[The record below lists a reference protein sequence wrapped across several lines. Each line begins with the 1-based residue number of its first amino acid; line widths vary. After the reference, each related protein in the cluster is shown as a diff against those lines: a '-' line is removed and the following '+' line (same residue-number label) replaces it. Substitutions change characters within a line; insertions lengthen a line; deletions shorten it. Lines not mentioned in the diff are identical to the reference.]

1 MTDGWQQL
9 WDSKTSQ
16 YAPRT
21 AARGS
26 TKTNQSLETATET
39 ITQERVYQGR
49 QWAEAEVKGA
59 AGRFNF

>member
-1 MTDGWQQL
+1 VTDGWQQL

-49 QWAEAEVKGA
+49 Q
-59 AGRFNF
+59 